1 PTIMYSHTQIFKF
14 SLTRSMRFA
23 LGSAPIS
30 IRGPKLQQRC
40 VTAAFARMDDSV
52 TYKFGPHTIP
62 GSHVFALSDLSF
74 GFVNLKPVVPGHV
87 LVSTKRVVQRF
98 TDLTTAEVSDLW
110 SLAQR
115 IGRVVEPQYGAQSL
129 TLAIQDGAFA
139 GQTVPHVHIHVL
151 PRKAGDFP
159 RNDEVYDAIDHKAVE
174 YDKAVKAAQSTSA
187 NSGPGEKLDLDK
199 ERRVRTYGEMAEE
212 ATVLRALINSR
223 PPPPPL

>member
-1 PTIMYSHTQIFKF
+1 MH
-14 SLTRSMRFA
+14 LEARFA
-23 LGSAPIS
+23 LGSRIS
-30 IRGPKLQQRC
+30 RSASVSIHGKKPQQRSL
-40 VTAAFARMDDSV
+40 TTTFSAMDKSD

-98 TDLTTAEVSDLW
+98 TDLTTEEVSDLW
-110 SLAQR
+110 LLAQH

-159 RNDEVYDAIDHKAVE
+159 RNDEVYDAIDHKAIE
-174 YDKAVKAAQSTSA
+174 YDKAAKAAQSTDA

-199 ERRVRTYGEMAEE
+199 ERRARTDGEMAEE
-212 ATVLRALINSR
+212 ATLLRALMKRRLPS
-223 PPPPPL
+223 PQL